1 MAQARPAQLI
11 RDLRELEVRQ
21 PRADDDVHGRIDRVS
36 AVDVR
41 HRRHRA
47 VDDAEFIVAERK
59 SDPVT
64 HREMQRLGIS
74 GSRNCAHRQF
84 RTSDELR
91 RFQAGANL
99 CIDCVHLRVCL
110 SEADRHRMF
119 VAGFIRIAPY
129 VGVEEMF
136 RAMLQEDAAAVDEA
150 FRVEW
155 ERRCKELIPHG

>member
-1 MAQARPAQLI
+1 MPIKLVAEIAIEGGIWLSAAAIDAVDTPLVLDPARTWQTFTRKDAV
-11 RDLRELEVRQ
+11 REL
-21 PRADDDVHGRIDRVS
+21 A
-36 AVDVR
+36 
-41 HRRHRA
+41 
-47 VDDAEFIVAERK
+47 
-59 SDPVT
+59 T
-64 HREMQRLGIS
+64 
-74 GSRNCAHRQF
+74 
-84 RTSDELR
+84 
-91 RFQAGANL
+91 
-99 CIDCVHLRVCL
+99 L